1 MKRKKKKNTTEL
13 PTNKQTKIHLSSVLL
28 KPLQHYL
35 CTPCQGADLHW
46 QRPFDAFIIKC
57 LILKMLKQMSN
68 FTPVNS
74 IYSYFM
80 VKHLAI
86 SSILEVLS
94 LDIWI
99 EGWET
104 QQAEMFLTS
113 LYLSFS
119 HHFFLIGLFL
129 SWYEHF
135 PSYLVKAISSSLP
148 DNDISCSSWW
158 SVLRNTDVYY
168 T

>member
-1 MKRKKKKNTTEL
+1 MTDAQKW
-13 PTNKQTKIHLSSVLL
+13 NKQTKKNYLQKKNKQTNIHLSSIPL
-28 KPLQHYL
+28 KPLQHYSSTL
-35 CTPCQGADLHW
+35 CQGADLHW
-46 QRPFDAFIIKC
+46 IRPFDAFVIIH

-74 IYSYFM
+74 IYSSFM
-80 VKHLAI
+80 VRHLAI

-104 QQAEMFLTS
+104 QQVEMFLTC

-119 HHFFLIGLFL
+119 HHFF
-129 SWYEHF
+129 W
-135 PSYLVKAISSSLP
+135 
-148 DNDISCSSWW
+148 
-158 SVLRNTDVYY
+158 
-168 T
+168 